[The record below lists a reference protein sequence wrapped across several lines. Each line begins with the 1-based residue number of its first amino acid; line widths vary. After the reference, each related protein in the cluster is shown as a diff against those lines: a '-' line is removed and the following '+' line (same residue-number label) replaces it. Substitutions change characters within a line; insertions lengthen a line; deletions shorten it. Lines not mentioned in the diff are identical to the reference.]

1 MTNPRVTLAT
11 DRFAQGGTRVSHS
24 RSHAPFASA
33 LAALINEM
41 NKPKIGGLGMV
52 MQLRETAMSAVKCI
66 RAFFVVCSLVM
77 IVHPVQGLAQQHF
90 GRSESETSRDCFA
103 TG

>member
-1 MTNPRVTLAT
+1 
-11 DRFAQGGTRVSHS
+11 
-24 RSHAPFASA
+24 
-33 LAALINEM
+33 
-41 NKPKIGGLGMV
+41 MV

-90 GRSESETSRDCFA
+90 GGSESETSRDCFA